1 MTVVGFNFTK
11 INAEKK
17 SPMKGKI
24 NINNNISITNVEE
37 TTLPIDKT
45 RAALQFSF
53 VYSSKFEPNIGSL
66 EIEGTLIYL
75 QSKEAVKKIIDG
87 WKKNKQIL
95 PEVMTPIMNQILAKC
110 NIEALFITRDLN
122 LPSPIP
128 LPKVGTKTD
137 KPGPAKK

>member
-11 INAEKK
+11 IVGEKK
-17 SPMKGKI
+17 GPMKGKI
-24 NINNNISITNVEE
+24 SINNNVSITNVEE
-37 TTLPIDKT
+37 TTLPIEKT
-45 RAALQFSF
+45 QGALQFTF
-53 VYSSKFEPNIGSL
+53 AYSSKFEPNIGSL

-75 QSKEAVKKIIDG
+75 QTKDAVKKIMDG

-128 LPKVGTKTD
+128 LPKIGAKPA